1 MDSERTFEFIID
13 EEHAGLRADSVLS
26 EYMEDVSRSY
36 VQKLIES
43 GCVSAGGFPML
54 SKKEKLKAGTAV
66 VVTLPEEQPC
76 EALPEDIPLD
86 IVYEDGDLLIVNKQ
100 PGLVVHP
107 TKNYQSGTLANAL
120 AFMLAQREES
130 FKIRFVNR
138 LDRDT
143 SGLVIVAK
151 NAHAQDFLSE
161 EMEKDRVDKRYIAVV
176 HGIVAEDGTVD
187 APIDKDPSHA
197 ARRHVTLLGYPSVTH
212 YEVLERFY
220 TEPGTT
226 GSIDGYSLLRLKLDT
241 GRTHQI
247 RVHMSHIGHPLVGD
261 ELYGGLFGY
270 DVPPAWMPRQALHA
284 QSLELTQPV
293 SGERIRAEAP
303 VPADI
308 ARCLEHIRSLGET
321 TDGKEDHN
329 PA

>member
-1 MDSERTFEFIID
+1 MARRYEYRLTEED
-13 EEHAGLRADSVLS
+13 EGLYTREILQRRLGFSGRLIKKIKYEGELYLNNVTVKLREKGRAGDLL
-26 EYMEDVSRSY
+26 
-36 VQKLIES
+36 
-43 GCVSAGGFPML
+43 
-54 SKKEKLKAGTAV
+54 TAV
-66 VVTLPEEQPC
+66 CPEESSWF
-76 EALPEDIPLD
+76 EPEDIPLD

-120 AFMLAQREES
+120 AFLLAQREES

-212 YEVLERFY
+212 YEVLERFC